1 MKITSPTTLHV
12 ATLVGKLFL
21 KITKSTIINN
31 NKVGNSFNNLRFF
44 AEMLRYHFVMNTLFC
59 NNKNDKLLI
68 PKQKKF

>member
-1 MKITSPTTLHV
+1 M

-44 AEMLRYHFVMNTLFC
+44 AEMVEVPLC
-59 NNKNDKLLI
+59 NEYIIL
-68 PKQKKF
+68 

>member
-1 MKITSPTTLHV
+1 MKITNPTTLHV

-44 AEMLRYHFVMNTLFC
+44 AEMVEVPFC
-59 NNKNDKLLI
+59 NEYMIL
-68 PKQKKF
+68 

>member
-31 NKVGNSFNNLRFF
+31 NKVGYSFNNLRLF
-44 AEMLRYHFVMNTLFC
+44 AELGEVPFC
-59 NNKNDKLLI
+59 NECIIL
-68 PKQKKF
+68 